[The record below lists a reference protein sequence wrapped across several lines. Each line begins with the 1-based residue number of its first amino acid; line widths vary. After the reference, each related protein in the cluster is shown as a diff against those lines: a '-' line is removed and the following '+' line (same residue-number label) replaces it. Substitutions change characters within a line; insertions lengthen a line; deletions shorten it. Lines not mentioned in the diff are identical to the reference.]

1 MGHHEPDAEI
11 QRYTKDPSLLVELC
25 REVIERRADEL
36 EDLLKDLKARM
47 GRTSAVVSGKKPRTK
62 KDKSPKTNR
71 TVLRKL
77 IIEGLIQLGGSAQ
90 KKDLYKR
97 MEKNYE
103 GTSNRDCTA

>member
-1 MGHHEPDAEI
+1 MSQMPRSSAIRKIPACWWSYAGRLSSGGLMNWRTCLKTSRPGWAG
-11 QRYTKDPSLLVELC
+11 RPRLCLV
-25 REVIERRADEL
+25 
-36 EDLLKDLKARM
+36 
-47 GRTSAVVSGKKPRTK
+47 KKPRTK

-103 GTSNRDCTA
+103 GTSNRDCPA